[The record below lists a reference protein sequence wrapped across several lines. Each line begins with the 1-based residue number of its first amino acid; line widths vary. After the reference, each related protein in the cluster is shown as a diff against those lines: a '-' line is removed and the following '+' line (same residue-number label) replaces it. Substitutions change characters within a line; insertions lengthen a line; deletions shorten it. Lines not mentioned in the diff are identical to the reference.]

1 MIPRWNDEVYPVM
14 SHYLGSVSL
23 EAICSTRKDAE
34 NFIAKQK
41 KDSMLSGGIRYSIG
55 CYNIITC
62 EEE

>member
-1 MIPRWNDEVYPVM
+1 MNNVYPVI
-14 SHYLGSVSL
+14 SRYLGSVSL

-41 KDSMLSGGIRYSIG
+41 RDFMLPRGIRYSIG
-55 CYNIITC
+55 CSNIITC